1 MDVIESKSMAAFD
14 YKNYVVRLKGLG
26 VNPRKNSDSTRAKD
40 SPRVVITTQGAGG
53 WRQGARGKGQGAR
66 GRGGGGGQEAG
77 WLKAEK
83 NRESLKATYI
93 YSVCASAEN
102 TNFRRSTKGFK
113 HRNFRL
119 GFAGKGRVEPLC
131 KCQVRSAYR

>member
-26 VNPRKNSDSTRAKD
+26 VNPRKNKNSDSTRAKD

-66 GRGGGGGQEAG
+66 GRVAGGGA
-77 WLKAEK
+77 
-83 NRESLKATYI
+83 R
-93 YSVCASAEN
+93 
-102 TNFRRSTKGFK
+102 
-113 HRNFRL
+113 
-119 GFAGKGRVEPLC
+119 GRVVEGRKKPRKLKSNVHLLC
-131 KCQVRSAYR
+131 LCVR